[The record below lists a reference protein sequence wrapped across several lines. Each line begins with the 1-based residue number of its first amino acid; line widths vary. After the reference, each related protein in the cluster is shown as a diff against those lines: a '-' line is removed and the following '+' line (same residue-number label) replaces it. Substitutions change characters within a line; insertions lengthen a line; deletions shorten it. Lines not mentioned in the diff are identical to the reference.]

1 MAELERLLVQAKAY
15 GANASRTMDWNLEP
29 LVPVVQKKQPFFV
42 QAGNEQAIRDAIA
55 FAERHGLNLVIRTG
69 PGPAVAT
76 ADLLKAKNVPV
87 ILSNILSMPQ
97 GEDAF
102 HAANYQAAGLLSK
115 AGVLFAFSS
124 GGYDNVRLIPF
135 QAAMS
140 VAWGLNRDEAIK
152 ALTINPA
159 KIFGADKAIG
169 TLEAGKVANLLVVSG
184 DPLEIRSRI
193 QHVIIGG
200 REISLESKH
209 TELFKRYMGRQ

>member
-1 MAELERLLVQAKAY
+1 MPELERLLTQAKAY

-29 LVPVVQKKQPFFV
+29 LVPIVQKKQPFFV
-42 QAGNEQAIRDAIA
+42 QAGSEDAVRAAIA
-55 FAERHGLNLVIRTG
+55 FAERHGLNLVIRTS
-69 PGPAVAT
+69 PATAVAT
-76 ADLLKAKNVPV
+76 AELLKTKNVPV

-97 GEDAF
+97 GEDSF

-159 KIFGADKAIG
+159 KIF
-169 TLEAGKVANLLVVSG
+169 
-184 DPLEIRSRI
+184 
-193 QHVIIGG
+193 
-200 REISLESKH
+200 
-209 TELFKRYMGRQ
+209 